1 MNIMKII
8 VFILL
13 ALGFV
18 GFVGGVGTLLWF
30 GENIDGK
37 GYIMATG
44 VVTLGCLAFPKV
56 RELWKFMRK

>member
-1 MNIMKII
+1 MKII

-30 GENIDGK
+30 GEKVDGT
-37 GYIMATG
+37 GYVTAAG
-44 VVTLGCLAFPKV
+44 VVTLGCMAFPKV
-56 RELWKFMRK
+56 RELWNSLKE